1 MVLEHNMKK
10 IIKNRD
16 NLIADMMNEVFDYVE
31 KSVDSLTIEQLW
43 EFDLFFYNIEGHSKN
58 LISEI
63 RTFRRKKEKKLAKAK

>member
-10 IIKNRD
+10 IIKNKD

-43 EFDLFFYNIEGHSKN
+43 EFDLFFYNIEGHSKGLKN
-58 LISEI
+58 EI
-63 RTFRRKKEKKLAKAK
+63 RIFRRKKEKKLAKGK

>member
-1 MVLEHNMKK
+1 MKMF
-10 IIKNRD
+10 IEN
-16 NLIADMMNEVFDYVE
+16 NQELITDILNEVFDYVE
-31 KSVDSLTIEQLW
+31 KNKDVLTVEDLW